1 MSLPVLHALHI
12 TYIKLKSE
20 HSLGKRPI
28 QNGRHHYKMK
38 KFLVRVLTIGII
50 LCLEKSR
57 LFSAILDLGQP
68 SLAMECWIQRV
79 WVRMTSQKSSQS
91 FPVTQKQNK
100 AKLRFT
106 NPKRVIKDT
115 KLFISRNFL
124 NWKYRKMLKFSKRKK
139 FIVRHRQRQALW
151 GLGMMLRT
159 KPRLDSQRWRQ
170 LRREMWVLPSNFLLI
185 STTKRSC
192 VLIKN
197 GNNIRLRIALNF
209 GVKIIPSH
217 RCLLPNS
224 FSRNFC
230 LSEQ

>member
-1 MSLPVLHALHI
+1 MLRGNYQMSLPVLHALHI

-91 FPVTQKQNK
+91 FLVTQKQNK
-100 AKLRFT
+100 AKLRFV
-106 NPKRVIKDT
+106 NPKRVKKDKT
-115 KLFISRNFL
+115 IHLT
-124 NWKYRKMLKFSKRKK
+124 KFS
-139 FIVRHRQRQALW
+139 
-151 GLGMMLRT
+151 
-159 KPRLDSQRWRQ
+159 
-170 LRREMWVLPSNFLLI
+170 
-185 STTKRSC
+185 
-192 VLIKN
+192 
-197 GNNIRLRIALNF
+197 
-209 GVKIIPSH
+209 
-217 RCLLPNS
+217 
-224 FSRNFC
+224 
-230 LSEQ
+230 